1 MSRRLRTRGDE
12 RGGPKAGTE
21 GHGTIGYMS
30 PEQTHGSGVDR
41 RTDIWSL
48 GVLLYEMLIGR
59 RPFHGDTQGRL
70 STQPVTP
77 NGSR

>member
-1 MSRRLRTRGDE
+1 
-12 RGGPKAGTE
+12 
-21 GHGTIGYMS
+21 MS